1 MSPGFGLV
9 QAPAY
14 VWPAALSS
22 AIRGGG
28 SDIQGVL
35 LCVYVYVCV
44 CVHVCVSE
52 CVHMYVHCTCTYI
65 RNVTYIVKKSQ
76 KT

>member
-22 AIRGGG
+22 AIRGTG
-28 SDIQGVL
+28 SDMQG
-35 LCVYVYVCV
+35 VCV
-44 CVHVCVSE
+44 CVRVYVCWSVSVCLSVCV
-52 CVHMYVHCTCTYI
+52 HACTWYI
-65 RNVTYIVKKSQ
+65 EQ
-76 KT
+76 A